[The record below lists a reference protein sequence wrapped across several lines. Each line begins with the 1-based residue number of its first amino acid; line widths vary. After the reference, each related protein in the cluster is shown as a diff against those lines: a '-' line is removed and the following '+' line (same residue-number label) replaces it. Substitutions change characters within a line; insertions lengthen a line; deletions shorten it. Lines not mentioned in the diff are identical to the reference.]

1 MDSLNLVTEVLLNI
15 GMDGPNVNKKFLRD
29 LRSELEKVHTD
40 LIYIG
45 SCPLHIISDGFGKGI
60 KYIDA
65 IVNFDQFAIDQFAID
80 LHSFFKLSAA
90 RREDL
95 SEMSNFTDVIVH
107 YVIRHCE
114 SRCLSIEKVL
124 VRINEQWPNLQYFLT
139 ELPKRPE
146 FKGKSGVNSADRYKR
161 IKG

>member
-1 MDSLNLVTEVLLNI
+1 MDSLNLDTEVLLNI
-15 GMDGPNVNKKFLRD
+15 GMEGPNVNKKFLRD

-45 SCPLHIISDGFGKGI
+45 SCSLHIVSDGFGKGM

-65 IVNFDQFAIDQFAID
+65 IVNFDQFAID

-107 YVIRHCE
+107 CVIRHCE
-114 SRCLSIEKVL
+114 LRWLSIEKVL
-124 VRINEQWPNLQYFLT
+124 VRINEQWPNLLQYFLT
-139 ELPKRPE
+139 
-146 FKGKSGVNSADRYKR
+146 
-161 IKG
+161 